1 MSALLE
7 PEELGLGSCACCDH
21 EFQRGER
28 YHRGVARGRS
38 GVLLYLLCEPC
49 AQRMLR
55 DTVAAERFSDTLL
68 ETLNTVALAQ
78 MPAEGRA

>member
-1 MSALLE
+1 MNAAIE
-7 PEELGLGSCACCDH
+7 PGDLGLGSCAACDH
-21 EFQRGER
+21 EFKHGER

-49 AQRMLR
+49 AQRMLS
-55 DTVAAERFSDTLL
+55 DTAAAERFSDTLL